1 MRSLFDLLSRFAQTL
16 LFWWVRI
23 DNKPAKIDL
32 EPLKQ
37 ARTVVYVLEQQSTA
51 DALVLDRQCRKLGL
65 PTLNHRLT
73 LNGLEKR
80 RPLIA
85 VHGRPSVLRRRR
97 SGITPVL
104 AQLLNHL
111 SEHPDEDILLVPV
124 ALYWGRGP
132 RKSNSL
138 VKALLS
144 SNWNLI
150 GRFQKLLTILFNGRN
165 TFFEL
170 NEPISLRRLAEDE
183 PEATVAARKV
193 ARVLRIHFR
202 RVRTAVIGP
211 DLSHRRVL
219 ISQLLNTEAVRKAI
233 AQHAASKNISLEKA
247 QKLAAKH
254 ATDIAADVSYNVIRF
269 LDLILSW
276 LWNRIYNGVEVSGIE
291 PVRELARDH
300 AIVYVPCHRSHMDYL
315 LLSYSL
321 YYQGLN
327 VPHIAAGENLNM
339 PVVGSILRRGGAF
352 FIRRR
357 FGGDKLYTAVFNE
370 YMHSVFSRGYPVEY
384 FIEGG
389 RSRTGRMRHPATG
402 TLAMTV
408 RSHLRDNVRPVIFI
422 PVYIGY
428 EKVLESRSYLG
439 ELRGKEK
446 KKENLFDLVKTVRR
460 LKNYGHVYLN
470 FGQPMALND
479 LLDQHNPDWRNHQY
493 SAEDKPGW
501 LVPFVDNLARQVCI
515 RINQAAALN
524 PVNLVALTLLAT
536 SHRAIDGALLR
547 KQLTLLGTLQQQHP
561 YSAHI
566 TLPDGNADDWID
578 YALAMGALR
587 HIPQKLGDLYGYDSQ
602 NAVLMAYYRNNIQHL
617 YALPALIAALLGQG
631 QGIDETVLKEGVK
644 LIYPYVRTELFLDI
658 SAETAA
664 DSVPLWLNCLAEQ
677 QLIFRDG
684 ERWFAADQ
692 GSANRLQLE
701 LLAAIMLPT
710 LERYLL
716 TLAVLI
722 RLGSA
727 KASTKELENQSQQ
740 MAQRLSV
747 LNGLDA
753 PEFFDKDLFK
763 YFIQTLKQQGVISVN
778 ADSCIVFDDRLPR
791 VVRASDQ
798 VVPAEVL
805 YTIMQVT
812 GLGET
817 KTIDQPALIERKA

>member
-1 MRSLFDLLSRFAQTL
+1 MRSLFDLIGRLAQSM

-23 DNKPAKIDL
+23 DNQPTKIDL

-51 DALVLDRQCRKLGL
+51 DAMVLDRQCRKMGL
-65 PTLNHRLT
+65 PDLSRRLH
-73 LNGLEKR
+73 LKGLEKR
-80 RPLIA
+80 RPVIA
-85 VHGRPSVLRRRR
+85 LHARPSVLRRRG
-97 SGITPVL
+97 SGMAPVL
-104 AQLLNHL
+104 SQLLDHL
-111 SEHPDEDILLVPV
+111 SDHPQEDILLVPV

-138 VKALLS
+138 LKALLS

-183 PEATVAARKV
+183 PEPNLAARKV

-219 ISQLLNTEAVRKAI
+219 ISQLMNTEAVRHAI
-233 AQHAASKNISLEKA
+233 EQHAASKKIPLEKA
-247 QKLAAKH
+247 QKLAEKH
-254 ATDIAADVSYNVIRF
+254 ATDIAADVSYNVIRV

-370 YMHSVFSRGYPVEY
+370 YIHSVFSRGYPVEY

-408 RSHLRDNVRPVIFI
+408 RSHLRDYTRPVVFI

-470 FGQPMALND
+470 FGQPMALNQ
-479 LLDQHNPDWRNHQY
+479 LLDDHNPDWRNHQY

-501 LVPFVDNLARQVCI
+501 LVPFVDKLASQVCT

-524 PVNLVALTLLAT
+524 PINLVALTLLAT

-547 KQLTLLGTLQQQHP
+547 KQLTLLGALQQHHP
-561 YSAHI
+561 YSPFI
-566 TLPDGNADDWID
+566 TLPEGNPDDWIE
-578 YALAMGALR
+578 
-587 HIPQKLGDLYGYDSQ
+587 
-602 NAVLMAYYRNNIQHL
+602 
-617 YALPALIAALLGQG
+617 
-631 QGIDETVLKEGVK
+631 QGIDEQSLKDGVK

-658 SAETAA
+658 SAEEAA
-664 DSVPLWLNCLAEQ
+664 DSVPVWLACLAEQ
-677 QLIFRDG
+677 QLIFQDK
-684 ERWFAADQ
+684 ERWFAADR

-727 KASTKELENQSQQ
+727 QASTKELENQSQQ

-747 LNGLDA
+747 LNGLNA

-763 YFIQTLKQQGVISVN
+763 YFIQTLKQQGVVSVN

-805 YTIMQVT
+805 YNILQVT
-812 GLGET
+812 GLGEASS
-817 KTIDQPALIERKA
+817 DQSEEEMERKA